1 MSPDPD
7 PTLDAPVAGRPE
19 DSGDPAGL
27 AALALLLRDQ
37 ERRTLLEPEGP
48 AQAAIAAEATAM
60 RTRLEEAAAGA
71 IARGHSLAVISASTM
86 PSSDPRARF
95 EAMGRL
101 AVACARLAEVE
112 DVLMEEA
119 RALGGEMPVGRSAQF
134 QRAMSQARFH
144 VHVAVR
150 VAVLRGMAPREVL
163 EVTRTAGLDL
173 EEGDLSLAFEL

>member
-1 MSPDPD
+1 M
-7 PTLDAPVAGRPE
+7 
-19 DSGDPAGL
+19 
-27 AALALLLRDQ
+27 
-37 ERRTLLEPEGP
+37 
-48 AQAAIAAEATAM
+48 
-60 RTRLEEAAAGA
+60 
-71 IARGHSLAVISASTM
+71 ISASTM

-101 AVACARLAEVE
+101 AAACARLAEVE

-119 RALGGEMPVGRSAQF
+119 RALGGEMPVGRNAQF

-150 VAVLRGMAPREVL
+150 AAVLRGVAPREVL

-173 EEGDLSLAFEL
+173 EEGDLTRAFEL